1 MIPKKCLKKKEQ
13 KETLFLK
20 LKIVS
25 TKIYD
30 EISEEFPFRSGIR
43 QLSTHYSTPIQTL
56 AYNKKNIGI
65 QNRNEKILSPLKK
78 PSLFVHEINIYTGNT
93 KESTNF

>member
-1 MIPKKCLKKKEQ
+1 MPKKKEQ

-25 TKIYD
+25 TKIYN

-43 QLSTHYSTPIQTL
+43 QLSTHYLFNTILETL
-56 AYNKKNIGI
+56 AYNKKNISI
-65 QNRNEKILSPLKK
+65 QNRNEKIPSPLRKL
-78 PSLFVHEINIYTGNT
+78 SLFVHEINIYTGNT